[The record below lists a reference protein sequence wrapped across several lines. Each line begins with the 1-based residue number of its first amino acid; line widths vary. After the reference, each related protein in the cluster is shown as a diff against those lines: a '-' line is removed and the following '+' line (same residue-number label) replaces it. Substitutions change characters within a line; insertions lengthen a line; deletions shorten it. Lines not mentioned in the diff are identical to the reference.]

1 MSTAASEYLE
11 SQKSVHPDLQDQY
24 AQLAELYRK
33 KYVLVVWINI
43 WSTNCKVVFVFFI
56 VVSFIVDLIKLGLW
70 VMHVY
75 IFNVIIA
82 NLKFLSL
89 SMV

>member
-33 KYVLVVWINI
+33 KYVLVVWITI
-43 WSTNCKVVFVFFI
+43 WSTNCKVVFVAHLYFYY
-56 VVSFIVDLIKLGLW
+56 VSP
-70 VMHVY
+70 
-75 IFNVIIA
+75 
-82 NLKFLSL
+82 
-89 SMV
+89 